1 MDKQTH
7 PTYKAWRNAGAPK
20 PYVYHGPKPSN
31 PWALQAAV
39 VAMAVG
45 AVYLLDSIL
54 SLSGPGLLVL
64 YARWHPMPAV
74 ALAAGIAAGA
84 GTTIGAALWR
94 YHLIRSALR
103 NLRLA
108 VSRLKSHSRTR
119 TKKPRSKVTST
130 GPAHT
135 PPAFLSELPQTQ
147 KTSTARNLTCGVRR
161 YNRIGASD
169 GYD

>member
-1 MDKQTH
+1 MDKQTY
-7 PTYKAWRNAGAPK
+7 PTYKAWRAAGSPR

-39 VAMAVG
+39 VAMFAM

-64 YARWHPMPAV
+64 YARWHPIPAV
-74 ALAAGIAAGA
+74 AMTAGIAAGA
-84 GTTIGAALWR
+84 GTMFGAVLWR

-108 VSRLKSHSRTR
+108 VSR
-119 TKKPRSKVTST
+119 PRFKVTST
-130 GPAHT
+130 GPAHS
-135 PPAFLSELPQTQ
+135 PPAFLSELPQK
-147 KTSTARNLTCGVRR
+147 KT
-161 YNRIGASD
+161 
-169 GYD
+169 